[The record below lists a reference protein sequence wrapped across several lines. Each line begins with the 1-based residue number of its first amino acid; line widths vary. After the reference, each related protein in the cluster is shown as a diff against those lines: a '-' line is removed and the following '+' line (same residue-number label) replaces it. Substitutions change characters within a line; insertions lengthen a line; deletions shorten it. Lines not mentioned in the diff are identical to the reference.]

1 MDIQLKKLE
10 IIEWLTKIS
19 ENNII
24 DEIWSIKSKYVNSDE
39 EQVLNELLEQSKE
52 DIISGN
58 VISHDQVMREM
69 REKYGIKTD

>member
-10 IIEWLTKIS
+10 IIEWLTKLS
-19 ENNII
+19 EKNII
-24 DEIWSIKSKYVNSDE
+24 DEIWSIKSKYINSVE
-39 EQVLNELLEQSKE
+39 KQVLNELLEQSKE

-69 REKYGIKTD
+69 KEKYGSKTD

>member
-24 DEIWSIKSKYVNSDE
+24 DEILTIKSKYINSDE
-39 EQVLNELLEQSKE
+39 KQVLNELLEQSKE
-52 DIISGN
+52 DIINGN

-69 REKYGIKTD
+69 REKYGIKTN

>member
-10 IIEWLTKIS
+10 IIEWLTKLS

-24 DEIWSIKSKYVNSDE
+24 DEIWSIKSKYINSNE
-39 EQVLNELLEQSKE
+39 KQVLNELLEQSKE

-58 VISHDQVMREM
+58 VISHGQVMREM